1 MRKQDGGRP
10 QLEHVDLSSNEFQVM
25 PSSALAEV
33 SDTLRHLNLSANQI
47 QHIDSTMLAATL
59 KLMSLSLANNR
70 LTILPDNVFMGLG
83 SLLRSESVYKNL
95 Y

>member
-1 MRKQDGGRP
+1 
-10 QLEHVDLSSNEFQVM
+10 M

-33 SDTLRHLNLSANQI
+33 SESLRHLNLSGNHI

-59 KLMSLSLANNR
+59 RLMSLSLANNR

-83 SLLRSESVYKNL
+83 SLLRLDLSDNPIRANFKELFHFTQRLKEL
-95 Y
+95 R